1 MTQPDLLKLLA
12 QQGDPEAIAR
22 WLNRILQPRGVTA
35 KVLLRDG
42 CLKVLL
48 TSARPLEQ
56 QAFVQLLQQQ
66 VNSLQVNR
74 LKTESIK
81 LVKVYSQPIGE
92 ASPVWSQEFVPQEL
106 TTPKPAF
113 SDSRPDSRS
122 PDSRQNGQ
130 SESSAKLT
138 GANAKLTGAKLASD
152 LASSASS
159 AIVKIS
165 TAIVPYQ
172 SDRKPVKR
180 SFWATLRS
188 FQLDTILPYRD
199 IFSADLYRHYA
210 VRLLL
215 FLGVFPLIVNLVS
228 EQVSVA
234 QTAWLL
240 GIYYACIWAVVLH
253 DLIKP
258 TQFSWSNTFKCILF
272 TAFIGIPL
280 LLLFQRVP
288 PFSVLY
294 HAIDNGD
301 LWQRLLGFVLGVGV
315 LEEVCKALP
324 IYLLLLRSGKLND
337 PHTSA
342 YYGAMS
348 GLGFAIAEGAAYSL
362 RYAFGFSQGH
372 LGLGSFVAANT
383 IRFVSLP
390 LFHAIL
396 AGIVGYFMGLAAINP
411 SRQGALIVIGLA
423 IAALLHGLYNTFAS
437 SVAGLLIIAFTI
449 LLFVT
454 YLRRSRQMVEEMQQA
469 ERSKQ

>member
-1 MTQPDLLKLLA
+1 MTQSDLLKILA

-22 WLNRILQPRGVTA
+22 WLNRSLQPRGVTV
-35 KVLLRDG
+35 KVVLRDD

-48 TSARPLEQ
+48 ASARPLEQ
-56 QAFVQLLQQQ
+56 KAFIQLLQQQ
-66 VNSLQVNR
+66 FSS
-74 LKTESIK
+74 LKTETIK
-81 LVKVYSQPIGE
+81 LVRVYSQPIGE
-92 ASPVWSQEFVPQEL
+92 KSPVWSQEFALADL
-106 TTPKPAF
+106 TSQKPTGL
-113 SDSRPDSRS
+113 DIKK
-122 PDSRQNGQ
+122 NG
-130 SESSAKLT
+130 SAPPSASS
-138 GANAKLTGAKLASD
+138 KLASD
-152 LASSASS
+152 ISASASS
-159 AIVKIS
+159 AIVRIS

-172 SDRKPVKR
+172 TDRPTAKR

-188 FQLDTILPYRD
+188 FQLETILPYRD
-199 IFSADLYRHYA
+199 LISAELYRHYA

-215 FLGVFPLIVNLVS
+215 FLGVFPLIVNLIS
-228 EQVSVA
+228 EQVSIA

-258 TQFSWSNTFKCILF
+258 PQFSWRNTFKCILF
-272 TAFIGIPL
+272 TAFIGIPT

-288 PFSVLY
+288 PFSLLY
-294 HAIDNGD
+294 HAIDGGS
-301 LWQRLLGFVLGVGV
+301 LWQRLLGFVFGVGV
-315 LEEVCKALP
+315 LEELCKALP

-411 SRQGALIVIGLA
+411 SRQSALIFIGLA

-437 SVAGLLIIAFTI
+437 SFAGLFIIAFTI

-469 ERSKQ
+469 ERSKKV

>member
-1 MTQPDLLKLLA
+1 MTQSDLLKILA

-22 WLNRILQPRGVTA
+22 WLNRTLQPRGVTV
-35 KVLLRDG
+35 KVVLRDD

-48 TSARPLEQ
+48 ASARPLEQ
-56 QAFVQLLQQQ
+56 KAFIQLIQQQ
-66 VNSLQVNR
+66 FSS
-74 LKTESIK
+74 LKTEAIK
-81 LVKVYSQPIGE
+81 LVRVYSQPIGE
-92 ASPVWSQEFVPQEL
+92 KSPVWSQEFALADL
-106 TTPKPAF
+106 TLPKSAG
-113 SDSRPDSRS
+113 SKSAGSKSAGLDVKK
-122 PDSRQNGQ
+122 NGQ
-130 SESSAKLT
+130 TASTSQSASS
-138 GANAKLTGAKLASD
+138 KLASD
-152 LASSASS
+152 LATSASS

-172 SDRKPVKR
+172 TDRQAAKR
-180 SFWATLRS
+180 NFWTTLRS
-188 FQLDTILPYRD
+188 FQLETILPYRD
-199 IFSADLYRHYA
+199 LISAELYRHYA

-215 FLGVFPLIVNLVS
+215 FLGVFPLIVNLIS

-258 TQFSWSNTFKCILF
+258 PQFSWRNTFKCILF
-272 TAFIGIPL
+272 TAFIGIPT

-288 PFSVLY
+288 PFSLLY
-294 HAIDNGD
+294 HAIDGGS
-301 LWQRLLGFVLGVGV
+301 LWQRLLGFVFGVGV
-315 LEEVCKALP
+315 LEELCKALP

-411 SRQGALIVIGLA
+411 SRQSALIFIGLA

-437 SVAGLLIIAFTI
+437 SFAGLFIIAFTI

-469 ERSKQ
+469 ERSKK

>member
-1 MTQPDLLKLLA
+1 M
-12 QQGDPEAIAR
+12 
-22 WLNRILQPRGVTA
+22 
-35 KVLLRDG
+35 
-42 CLKVLL
+42 
-48 TSARPLEQ
+48 
-56 QAFVQLLQQQ
+56 
-66 VNSLQVNR
+66 
-74 LKTESIK
+74 
-81 LVKVYSQPIGE
+81 
-92 ASPVWSQEFVPQEL
+92 
-106 TTPKPAF
+106 
-113 SDSRPDSRS
+113 
-122 PDSRQNGQ
+122 
-130 SESSAKLT
+130 
-138 GANAKLTGAKLASD
+138 
-152 LASSASS
+152 
-159 AIVKIS
+159 
-165 TAIVPYQ
+165 PYQ
-172 SDRKPVKR
+172 RDRQATKL
-180 SFWATLRS
+180 SFWQALQS
-188 FQLDTILPYRD
+188 FQLDTLLPYRD
-199 IFSADLYRHYA
+199 LLSAELYRHYA

-215 FLGVFPLIVNLVS
+215 FLGLFPLIVNLVS

-258 TQFSWSNTFKCILF
+258 TQFSWRNTLKCILF
-272 TAFIGIPL
+272 TAFVGIPT

-288 PFSVLY
+288 PFSLLY
-294 HAIDNGD
+294 HAIDDGS
-301 LWQRLLGFVLGVGV
+301 LWQRLLGFVFGVGV
-315 LEEVCKALP
+315 LEEACKALP
-324 IYLLLLRSGKLND
+324 LYLLLLRSGKLND

-411 SRQGALIVIGLA
+411 SRQSALIFIGLA

-437 SVAGLLIIAFTI
+437 SFAGLFIIAFTI

-469 ERSKQ
+469 ERSKKF